1 MPPAPAPAPAAGP
14 VRVAL
19 LGVDGSGKSTCAR
32 LLAQRSS
39 ADRPHVV
46 LSCLRPHENPGGP
59 LHELSRHLDTLSSAA
74 DHLGSPDLKLAVL
87 YLQMCTYGVA
97 ERFFTGRPAAAII
110 TERHPLIDTLVYLPL
125 YRNAITTTITPN
137 PQTPTPNGTPAQH
150 DQPPTPNGTPAQH
163 DRFPIPDRAGTLRE
177 QLTRLPTPA
186 VQAALGW
193 CRTLAPRHRG
203 RVPRLDT
210 LATEL
215 IALLD
220 LPSAALMT
228 ELTTRYAVS
237 PPDVAILLDL
247 DPAEAARRVQ
257 ARDRRPEPHE
267 RADLLPLI
275 RDGYDEALKAFTSTR
290 VHRIV
295 VGHRPAHEV
304 AAEIARTAG
313 L

>member
-1 MPPAPAPAPAAGP
+1 MTPDHAPARTSAPTRRNSSPA
-14 VRVAL
+14 RVAL

-32 LLAQRSS
+32 LLAQRSPAGRS
-39 ADRPHVV
+39 HVV

-59 LHELSRHLDTLSSAA
+59 LRELSRHLDTLSSAA
-74 DHLGSPDLKLAVL
+74 DRLGSPDLKLAVL

-97 ERFFTGRPAAAII
+97 ERFFAGRPAAAII

-125 YRNAITTTITPN
+125 YRHAITAATAPPRPTTPDQAGTLT
-137 PQTPTPNGTPAQH
+137 QRDQDPTPN
-150 DQPPTPNGTPAQH
+150 
-163 DRFPIPDRAGTLRE
+163 RAATLRE
-177 QLTRLPTPA
+177 QLTRLPAPA

-193 CRTLAPRHRG
+193 CRTLAPRHQG
-203 RVPRLDT
+203 RAPRLDT

-215 IALLD
+215 VGLLD
-220 LPSAALMT
+220 LPPAALMT
-228 ELTTRYAVS
+228 ELTTRFAVS
-237 PPDVAILLDL
+237 PPDVAILLDI
-247 DPAEAARRVQ
+247 DPAQAARRVQ

-275 RDGYDEALKAFTSTR
+275 RAGYEEALKAFTSTR
-290 VHRIV
+290 IHRIV

-304 AAEIARTAG
+304 AAEIARAAD